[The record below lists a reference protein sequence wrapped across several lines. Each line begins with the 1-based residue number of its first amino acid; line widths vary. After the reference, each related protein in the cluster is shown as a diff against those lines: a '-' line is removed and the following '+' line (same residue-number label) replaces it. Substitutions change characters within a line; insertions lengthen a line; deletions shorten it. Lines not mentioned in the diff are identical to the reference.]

1 MAPVIH
7 IDVPWLLQRHEE
19 VLPDQPTVN
28 DFSALVAA
36 VARHRVD
43 PPRLGVDSDPAWR
56 AAALLHTLAL
66 LKPLPSANARF
77 ACATAVA
84 YMFVSDVGIDP
95 PLTRRDRFVLGE
107 RGGELV
113 RVGRE
118 EPPEFLRALL
128 EGPVPGDVGRR
139 RLTHESLHRRTALL
153 GYLPQ
158 VL

>member
-66 LKPLPSANARF
+66 LKPLPLRTRASPARRPWRTCSSAASASTRP
-77 ACATAVA
+77 TAPSSTSPA
-84 YMFVSDVGIDP
+84 I
-95 PLTRRDRFVLGE
+95 
-107 RGGELV
+107 
-113 RVGRE
+113 
-118 EPPEFLRALL
+118 
-128 EGPVPGDVGRR
+128 
-139 RLTHESLHRRTALL
+139 
-153 GYLPQ
+153 
-158 VL
+158 